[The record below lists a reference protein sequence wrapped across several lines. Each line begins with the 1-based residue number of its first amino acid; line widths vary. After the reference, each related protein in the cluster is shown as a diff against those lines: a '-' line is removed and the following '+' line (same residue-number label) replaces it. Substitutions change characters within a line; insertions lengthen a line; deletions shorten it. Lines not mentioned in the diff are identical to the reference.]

1 MSGYQQMSAHG
12 DEERM
17 RTNSSACVQKESWNA
32 TAINANECTKVN
44 ATRNACANKAKLS
57 RYQHP
62 LQQQHT
68 RNMRRAIR
76 SDDAVRLYG
85 PKVSM
90 PTPISPKVRAG
101 AILSFEKMSEGGR
114 EACERP
120 ERAARRQPSGG
131 CGGSSCAQRPE
142 GLGGAAGCRVMT
154 CAW

>member
-17 RTNSSACVQKESWNA
+17 RTYSSACVQKKSWNA

-62 LQQQHT
+62 LQQQQHT

-85 PKVSM
+85 PKVST
-90 PTPISPKVRAG
+90 PTPISPKSVPVHFSQSARRMREGVCCVLFGCERSRAFNRVVN
-101 AILSFEKMSEGGR
+101 LR
-114 EACERP
+114 EA
-120 ERAARRQPSGG
+120 
-131 CGGSSCAQRPE
+131 
-142 GLGGAAGCRVMT
+142 V
-154 CAW
+154 